1 MKIKNTKAGLI
12 LLFAIMGFMAPNSVN
27 AQFFN
32 KLKKNVEDK
41 VVGVAGEK
49 SDQFLNGETE
59 TTVNDNV
66 KTGTA
71 TKTTQTGTLVKK
83 EEPSLEDQE
92 VLRFKAPSKDFRDV
106 VIQAYNGLP
115 RYGELHF
122 QRGTNT
128 VVTNKAYK
136 ALLELKFFEDTFK
149 DMDRSKLTE
158 HQNMTGDLSKKNSE
172 FAQNLLLT
180 LGRETLSDEELH
192 EYFCDSE
199 AKSPCNF
206 YNPAGERMHVSYWGG
221 TSKNEFAQN
230 RSYTTFVKDHFE
242 ALTTWSKTF
251 YTNGSEVAYL
261 VTKATVA
268 DKYDFKNKGYWI
280 GNILKIGGNYMLHD
294 SNFLAYTENEK
305 NLKNADKKIFLPMDA
320 NRAKTYNLMNRSPV
334 FVVFK
339 VRVTPK
345 VSASTQILWEFE
357 LESTTVELYKDIAL
371 GDKLGE
377 VDIRTVTFKN

>member
-1 MKIKNTKAGLI
+1 MK
-12 LLFAIMGFMAPNSVN
+12 
-27 AQFFN
+27 
-32 KLKKNVEDK
+32 
-41 VVGVAGEK
+41 
-49 SDQFLNGETE
+49 
-59 TTVNDNV
+59 
-66 KTGTA
+66 
-71 TKTTQTGTLVKK
+71 
-83 EEPSLEDQE
+83 
-92 VLRFKAPSKDFRDV
+92 
-106 VIQAYNGLP
+106 
-115 RYGELHF
+115 
-122 QRGTNT
+122 
-128 VVTNKAYK
+128 
-136 ALLELKFFEDTFK
+136 
-149 DMDRSKLTE
+149 
-158 HQNMTGDLSKKNSE
+158 
-172 FAQNLLLT
+172 
-180 LGRETLSDEELH
+180 

-206 YNPAGERMHVSYWGG
+206 YNPSGERIHVSYWGG
-221 TSKNEFAQN
+221 TRNNAFAQN
-230 RSYTTFVKDHFE
+230 RSYTTFIKNHYGTLKE
-242 ALTTWSKTF
+242 WSKSF

-280 GNILKIGGNYMLHD
+280 GNILKIEGNYMLHD

-305 NLKNADKKIFLPMDA
+305 KLKNAYKKIFLPMDA